1 MNPQSGAGNPQ
12 FGAAMGNSSTSFPAG
27 LLQGSNSTNT
37 DLTVPQQTTANNSQ
51 PQIRYTPAG
60 LAYTG
65 NADFRGY
72 VAAQGGDIASLDNFI
87 GGSDANNPY
96 TVNPSASPAEQQKIK
111 DAYSNFQQNVNMNPA
126 VNYNPNAGTT
136 DTAVTSGTSTG
147 LSPLASAQLSS
158 AIKASYTNPIKSYI
172 NELMVTDPQNYGVEV
187 SNANA
192 LASVYSQQGADKSQ
206 GIINTY
212 AQQQAGNTASQKL
225 SLAQLADSIRGQNQ
239 GFQNSLGN
247 TGAGS
252 SSAVEMGEY
261 AFGKQQAKEQS
272 AINLNTAV
280 NNQNLQAQ
288 INAELQNGIDVQ
300 NVLAIQKKQSLQ
312 SIFENYQKNFIG
324 LSNSLSSAIG
334 QQARDQIYYTKTAL
348 DQDTLNQLNNLD
360 QNIST
365 ANTAYQ
371 NAISSGTT
379 TSNAATMTAA
389 PTAPAATLPLPSA
402 NFQGNTKGL
411 SEILNS

>member
-1 MNPQSGAGNPQ
+1 MNPQSGAGTS
-12 FGAAMGNSSTSFPAG
+12 NSLQGGSASNMQVTSFPAG
-27 LLQGSNSTNT
+27 LLQGSNATNT
-37 DLTVPQQTTANNSQ
+37 DLTVPQQTTAENS
-51 PQIRYTPAG
+51 I
-60 LAYTG
+60 
-65 NADFRGY
+65 N
-72 VAAQGGDIASLDNFI
+72 
-87 GGSDANNPY
+87 
-96 TVNPSASPAEQQKIK
+96 
-111 DAYSNFQQNVNMNPA
+111 
-126 VNYNPNAGTT
+126 NPNAGTT

-158 AIKASYTNPIKSYI
+158 AIKASYANPIKSYI
-172 NELMVTDPQNYGVEV
+172 NELMVTDPQNYGVDV

-192 LASVYSQQGADKSQ
+192 LASAYSQQAADQTQ
-206 GIINTY
+206 GTINTY

-252 SSAVEMGEY
+252 SSAVQMGEY
-261 AFGKQQAKEQS
+261 AFGKQQATQQS

-288 INAELQNGIDVQ
+288 INAALQNGIDVQ

-312 SIFENYQKNFIG
+312 SIFENYQKNFTA

-348 DQDTLNQLNNLD
+348 DQDTLNLLNNLD

-379 TSNAATMTAA
+379 ASNAATMTAA

-402 NFQGNTKGL
+402 NFQGNTQGL
-411 SEILNS
+411 SQILNS